1 MEITLPQAYL
11 LGLIALLGVVAVVV
25 GRQVFRVRRDE
36 ARLAK
41 LELQCNGMK
50 VEAASLYEL
59 GSVQLDKRLFAQ
71 AVTTLKKAVKQLD
84 NEPAEAQA
92 LVQNALGF
100 SLAAQQNHNDAIRH
114 YRLALRAKADYP
126 VALNN
131 MAFSLEKLQ
140 KAEDAINAYVQVL
153 GLEPTNNTALKRLK
167 LLKPE
172 AIPSIT

>member
-140 KAEDAINAYVQVL
+140 KTDDAINAYVQVL
-153 GLEPTNNTALKRLK
+153 NLESTNNTALKRLK

-172 AIPSIT
+172 VLSGIT

>member
-1 MEITLPQAYL
+1 MDITLPQAYL

-41 LELQCNGMK
+41 LELQCNGAK

-100 SLAAQQNHNDAIRH
+100 SLAAQLNHNDAIRH

-131 MAFSLEKLQ
+131 MAFSLEKWQ
-140 KAEDAINAYVQVL
+140 KTEDAINAYVQVL
-153 GLEPTNNTALKRLK
+153 NLESTNNTALKRLK

>member
-41 LELQCNGMK
+41 LELECNGMK

-140 KAEDAINAYVQVL
+140 KTEDAINAYVQVL
-153 GLEPTNNTALKRLK
+153 NLESTNNTALKRLK

-172 AIPSIT
+172 AITNNS

>member
-25 GRQVFRVRRDE
+25 GKQVFRVRRDE

-41 LELQCNGMK
+41 LELECNGMK

-140 KAEDAINAYVQVL
+140 KTEDAINAYTQVL
-153 GLEPTNNTALKRLK
+153 GLEPANSTALKRLR

-172 AIPSIT
+172 AIANNS

>member
-140 KAEDAINAYVQVL
+140 KTDDAINAYVQVL
-153 GLEPTNNTALKRLK
+153 SLESTNNTALKRLK

-172 AIPSIT
+172 ALSGIT

>member
-140 KAEDAINAYVQVL
+140 KTDDAINAYVQVL
-153 GLEPTNNTALKRLK
+153 NLESTNNTALKRLK

-172 AIPSIT
+172 ALSGIT

>member
-41 LELQCNGMK
+41 LELQCNGTK

-140 KAEDAINAYVQVL
+140 KTEDAINAYVQVL
-153 GLEPTNNTALKRLK
+153 NLESANNTALKRLK

-172 AIPSIT
+172 AIPSNS

>member
-11 LGLIALLGVVAVVV
+11 LGLIGLLGLVAVVV
-25 GRQVFRVRRDE
+25 ARQVLRVRKDE

-41 LELQCNGMK
+41 LELQCSGNTK
-50 VEAASLYEL
+50 AEAASLYEL

-84 NEPAEAQA
+84 NEPEEAQA

-100 SLAAQQNHNDAIRH
+100 ALAAQQNHNDAIRH
-114 YRLALRAKADYP
+114 YRLALRAKAEYP

-131 MAFSLEKLQ
+131 MAYSLEKQQ
-140 KAEDAINAYVQVL
+140 KLSDAINTYVQVL
-153 GLEPTNNTALKRLK
+153 ELEPTNQTAIKRLK

-172 AIPSIT
+172 AIPNK